1 MRDVA
6 LSINFYLYNLTADER
21 QRGSHEIVQS
31 RENSKNPSYYVIDLE
46 RMVSQGWE
54 KKIFYKGTQTICSD
68 TYQSSPKKPHFF
80 SASR

>member
-31 RENSKNPSYYVIDLE
+31 REKILQAYAQHPKII
-46 RMVSQGWE
+46 
-54 KKIFYKGTQTICSD
+54 KKII
-68 TYQSSPKKPHFF
+68 F
-80 SASR
+80 S

>member
-31 RENSKNPSYYVIDLE
+31 RDSHISLFSCDHPLEMKPPGSEEPS
-46 RMVSQGWE
+46 SQ
-54 KKIFYKGTQTICSD
+54 Y
-68 TYQSSPKKPHFF
+68 
-80 SASR
+80 